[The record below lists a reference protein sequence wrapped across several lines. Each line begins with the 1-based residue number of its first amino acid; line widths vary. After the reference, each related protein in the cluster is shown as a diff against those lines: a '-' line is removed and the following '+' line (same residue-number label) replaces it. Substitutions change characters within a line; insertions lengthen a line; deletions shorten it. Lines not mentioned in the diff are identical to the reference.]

1 MDRKQLESQLQT
13 FKQKCSESGKPI
25 TNLCVIDAFPGDN
38 STSYI
43 LEVTAPWVD
52 DMMCSD
58 AIDFL
63 FDVLWDTTSEAVRQK
78 IFSIKVLDSK
88 QEWHCSANTDERHG
102 QEI

>member
-1 MDRKQLESQLQT
+1 MDRKQLEAKLQF
-13 FKQKCSESGKPI
+13 FKDKCAENNKPI
-25 TNLCVIDAFPGDN
+25 TNLCVIEAFPGDD

-63 FDVLWDTTSEAVRQK
+63 FDILWETTEEDVRQSV
-78 IFSIKVLDSK
+78 FSIKVLDSK
-88 QEWHCSANTDERHG
+88 QEWHCSANTEERLEHNT
-102 QEI
+102 